1 MRALLSTL
9 ENKHEPFVVPW
20 LLQFAIRLPQQGPSA
35 AGNWVQV
42 SVGRQARADRRAMPD
57 FFFTLRYPH
66 CQTQIGNHGDQ
77 QNYAAAAMQPMYL
90 PPRSC
95 PPTPSAFDEREAFDL
110 CKPRVGFQTL
120 CRFHSFETPP
130 WYFFSPTPVQFRPIY
145 ISFTLADIAAAR
157 KRYFSH
163 ACKIF

>member
-42 SVGRQARADRRAMPD
+42 SVGRQARADCRAMPD

-95 PPTPSAFDEREAFDL
+95 TPLPRLLMNE
-110 CKPRVGFQTL
+110 KPLTSVNHVSVFKPCAVFIPSKHPRGI
-120 CRFHSFETPP
+120 
-130 WYFFSPTPVQFRPIY
+130 FFPTPVQFRPIY